1 MRLHLTF
8 ALLRPDFLINDY
20 ITKYFDYLLKVYVRF
35 FSGSGMDV
43 FNRYLK
49 KSLVF

>member
-1 MRLHLTF
+1 MRLYPTF
-8 ALLRPDFLINDY
+8 GLLRPDFPINDY

-35 FSGSGMDV
+35 FSGSSMDV

-49 KSLVF
+49 KSLTF